1 MRHVG
6 LSVVVAALA
15 VGSAVGCSG
24 SVSVG
29 GKSLDQAAAESQ
41 ITTGLTEAVGVAPE
55 AVDCDGISDIDVE
68 EGSTFQ
74 CTGTAPNGDTFPI
87 DVTLTNDEGGFNYE
101 VPG

>member
-1 MRHVG
+1 M
-6 LSVVVAALA
+6 VATLA
-15 VGSAVGCSG
+15 VASAVGCSG

-29 GKSLDQAAAESQ
+29 GKSLNQGEAESQ

-55 AVDCDGISDIDVE
+55 AVDCEGISDIDVE

-74 CTGTAPNGDTFPI
+74 CTGTAPSGETFPI
-87 DVTLTNDEGGFNYE
+87 NVTLSDDEGGFTYE